1 VGERRDS
8 EARVTDKVRGATEGL
23 TPAPVDLVLVHP
35 IILSDGS
42 RKVVS
47 TGRQYRPDVKDRD
60 FELTETK
67 LRGIKAM
74 QVKKRSRPWGIGP
87 ILDQGETNECTI
99 FTFAQFLQSAPYI
112 HTLLWSAAAFTER
125 YRRAQAHD
133 GITRP
138 HEGTTERAVL
148 SDAKA
153 DGLITEY
160 LHVTDEDIAKE
171 YLLTRGTL
179 CFGSDWFPSM
189 FTPDEHGYVEPDHA
203 PTDLG
208 HEYLMRWYYAPRH
221 ARYPDTYEFANSW
234 GPKWGDEGMFRMKA
248 DAVRYLWQQLNG
260 DLMSP
265 VEAARKATHKLI
277 QPVVA

>member
-1 VGERRDS
+1 M
-8 EARVTDKVRGATEGL
+8 TDKARGATEGL
-23 TPAPVDLVLVHP
+23 TPGDEAPSPVRIVLD
-35 IILSDGS
+35 DGS
-42 RKVVS
+42 TKLVS

-67 LRGIKAM
+67 LRGIKVVQLAR
-74 QVKKRSRPWGIGP
+74 RSRPWGIGP
-87 ILDQGETNECTI
+87 VLDQRETNECTVY
-99 FTFAQFLQSAPYI
+99 TFAQFLQSAPYI
-112 HTLLWSAAAFTER
+112 HTLIWTPDLYTSR

-160 LHVTDEDIAKE
+160 LHVNEEEIARE

-179 CFGSDWFPSM
+179 AFGTDWFPSM
-189 FTPDEHGYVEPDHA
+189 FTPDARGYVEPDHA

-208 HEYLMRWYYAPRH
+208 HEYLMRWYYGTRH
-221 ARYPDTYEFANSW
+221 AKYPDTYEFVNSW
-234 GPKWGDEGMFRMKA
+234 GPKWGDAGKFRMKA
-248 DAVRYLWQQLNG
+248 DAVRYLWHQLNG
-260 DLMSP
+260 DLISP
-265 VEAARKATHKLI
+265 VEAARSATHSDRR
-277 QPVVA
+277 PVIA